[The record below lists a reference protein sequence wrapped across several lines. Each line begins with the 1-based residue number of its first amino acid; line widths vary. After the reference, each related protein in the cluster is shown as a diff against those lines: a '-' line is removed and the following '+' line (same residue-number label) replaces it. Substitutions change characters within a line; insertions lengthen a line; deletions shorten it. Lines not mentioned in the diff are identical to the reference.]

1 MTVVLYIQGQKNA
14 ISKVRL
20 SCALC
25 VGISGL
31 VRLSQPSSKLVMWK
45 NWLANRGFP
54 RAIVS
59 PLLIVLTLWI
69 RLPWGISSMHCQHSK
84 CRKHITG
91 LWQGSS
97 PTRTHQEQSHH
108 WTVLGLDRQDTS
120 HCPLAVLRLFKKCL
134 LMQKSFH
141 QNSYLFWVSG

>member
-45 NWLANRGFP
+45 NWLTNRGFP

>member
-20 SCALC
+20 SCVLC

-31 VRLSQPSSKLVMWK
+31 VRLSQPSSRLVMWK
-45 NWLANRGFP
+45 NWFANRGFP
-54 RAIVS
+54 RAILN
-59 PLLIVLTLWI
+59 PLPIVLTLWI
-69 RLPWGISSMHCQHSK
+69 HLPWCISLMRWQRSK
-84 CRKHITG
+84 CRKQITG
-91 LWQGSS
+91 LWRGSS
-97 PTRTHQEQSHH
+97 PTRTQREQCRH

-120 HCPLAVLRLFKKCL
+120 HYPLAVLRLFKKCL

-141 QNSYLFWVSG
+141 QNSYLLWVSG